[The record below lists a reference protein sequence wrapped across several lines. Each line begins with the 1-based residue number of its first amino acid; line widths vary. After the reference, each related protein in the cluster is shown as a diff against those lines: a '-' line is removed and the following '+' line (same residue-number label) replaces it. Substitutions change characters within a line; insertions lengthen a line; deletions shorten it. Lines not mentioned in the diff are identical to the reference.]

1 MNRIKIEQGLIETR
15 DAAEAVM
22 NDLAQTAN
30 NKRKLVA
37 KRDHEVLAINAKY
50 EPDLAACDADL
61 KAKTNALNAWAAA
74 HPEEFPKGRKSIE
87 FLSGTVGFRTG
98 TPKLA
103 LLSRGWTWE
112 KVTEAVGKLLPNFIR
127 NKPEVDKEAIIGQ
140 RDELAEFLPRVGV
153 KITQGETFFAEPNL
167 TQMD

>member
-1 MNRIKIEQGLIETR
+1 MSRIKIDQALIETR

-37 KRDHEVLAINAKY
+37 RRDHEVLALNAKY

-61 KAKTNALNAWAAA
+61 KAKTEALNAWASS

-87 FLSGTVGFRTG
+87 FLSGTLGFRTG

-112 KVTEAVGKLLPNFIR
+112 KVNEAVGKLLPNFIR
-127 NKPEVDKEAIIGQ
+127 NRPEVDKAAIIGQ
-140 RDELAEFLPRVGV
+140 RDELGEFLPRVGV
-153 KITQGETFFAEPNL
+153 KVTQGETFFADPKL
-167 TQMD
+167 TDVD